1 MSDARYRLVIH
12 SYPAEDMIPRIC
24 KLLYGSTDKNLL
36 ASLSSL
42 PYIVGRSFS
51 LREVDDIEDLL
62 KQCEVGFT
70 FKSSTEGF
78 PDRSFDPKRPHESS
92 QKTTEI
98 ELPSIRNIPKRF
110 IASALILGSLAAG
123 FFLIR
128 WDFHL
133 IQDFN
138 RAQQEALAEPTYY
151 ARIAELTNSV
161 DVKTKSGVTWE
172 RAKIEMKLDQ
182 EDSVRTYD
190 RSTAKVDYANGSSI
204 AIKPNT
210 LIVIG
215 RTNHELDKRIDL
227 EDGSIQTRLMG
238 SATPYKMTIHTKAGV
253 IEIKAPTK
261 PNQESRLETKIEGK
275 ELKVRVSEGTATL
288 LPSNPKLK
296 PVQIEQ
302 QQVIAAS
309 SEKLTRPIVAA
320 PVPKPRPLEL
330 INPQRDSRIRIN
342 PQDVQPIAFECQNLG
357 SDVYYNWELASDEAM
372 QNILLKQ
379 TTQEPQLKVNYLDL
393 GTVYWRVVA
402 ESYDVHF
409 ISQPRRLYVEK
420 QHD

>member
-12 SYPAEDMIPRIC
+12 SYPAEEIIPRVC

-51 LREVDDIEDLL
+51 LREVDDLEDLL

-70 FKSSTEGF
+70 FKSSTDGF
-78 PDRSFDPKRPHESS
+78 PDRSFDPKRPHASAS
-92 QKTTEI
+92 QTTEI
-98 ELPSIRNIPKRF
+98 ELPSIRSIPKRF
-110 IASALILGSLAAG
+110 VASALILGVLTAA
-123 FFLIR
+123 LLLVR
-128 WDFHL
+128 WDFHS
-133 IQDFN
+133 IQEFDH
-138 RAQQEALAEPTYY
+138 AQQQAPAPETYY
-151 ARIAELTNSV
+151 ARIAELNNSV
-161 DVKTKSGVTWE
+161 DVKAKTGVVWE
-172 RAKIEMKLDQ
+172 KAKLEMKLEQ

-215 RTNHELDKRIDL
+215 RTNHQLDKRIDL

-253 IEIKAPTK
+253 IEIKAPDK

-288 LPSNPKLK
+288 LPSNPKMK
-296 PVQIEQ
+296 PIQIHQ

-309 SEKLTRPIVAA
+309 PEKPTKPLIAA
-320 PVPKPRPLEL
+320 PAAKPRPLEL
-330 INPQRDSRIRIN
+330 MSPQKDARVRVN
-342 PQDVQPIAFECQNLG
+342 PQDAQPIAFECQNLG
-357 SDVYYNWELASDEAM
+357 SDVYYIWEMASDESM

-402 ESYDVHF
+402 ESYDAHF

>member
-12 SYPAEDMIPRIC
+12 SYPAEDIIPRVC

-51 LREVDDIEDLL
+51 LREVDDLEDLL

-78 PDRSFDPKRPHESS
+78 PDRSFDPKKPHINTS
-92 QKTTEI
+92 QTTDI
-98 ELPSIRNIPKRF
+98 EMPSIQNIPKRF
-110 IASALILGSLAAG
+110 IASALILGILTAV
-123 FFLIR
+123 FLLVR
-128 WDFHL
+128 WDFHS
-133 IQDFN
+133 IKEYDQA
-138 RAQQEALAEPTYY
+138 AQQPPTQATYY
-151 ARIAELTNSV
+151 ARIEELSNSV
-161 DVKTKSGVTWE
+161 DVKTKAGVVWE
-172 RAKIEMKLDQ
+172 KAKLEMKLEQ

-190 RSTAKVDYANGSSI
+190 RSTAKVNYANGSSI

-215 RTNHELDKRIDL
+215 RTNHQLDKRIDL
-227 EDGSIQTRLMG
+227 EDGSIQARLMG
-238 SATPYKMTIHTKAGV
+238 STTPYKMTIHTKAGV
-253 IEIKAPTK
+253 VEIKAPNK

-288 LPSNPKLK
+288 LPSNSKMK
-296 PVQIEQ
+296 PIEIHQ

-309 SEKLTRPIVAA
+309 PEKMTQTLSAA
-320 PVPKPRPLEL
+320 PVSKPRTLEL
-330 INPQRDSRIRIN
+330 MSPQKDARVRVN
-342 PQDVQPIAFECQNLG
+342 PQDIQPIAFECQNLG
-357 SDVYYNWELASDEAM
+357 SDVYYIWELASDESM

-379 TTQEPQLKVNYLDL
+379 TTQLPQLKVNYLDL
-393 GTVYWRVVA
+393 GTVYWRVIA
-402 ESYDVHF
+402 EGYDTHF